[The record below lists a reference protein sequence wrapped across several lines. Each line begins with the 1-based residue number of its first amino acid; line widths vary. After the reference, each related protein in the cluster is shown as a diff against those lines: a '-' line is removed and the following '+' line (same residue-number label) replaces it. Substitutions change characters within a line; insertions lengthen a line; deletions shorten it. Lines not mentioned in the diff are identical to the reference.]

1 MEEEVPPQR
10 GKKRSIVE
18 ISGDND
24 LGAIYKFKILLP
36 NGTSLGL
43 NLHEHKLSNLLMPLQ
58 EFIGLV
64 RTEYFRTRLQ
74 PESPGTRQKIMWKS
88 KDIFLVDASEN
99 RMKHTV
105 NFRKFEPHK
114 CHILQLNDGSGQSAD
129 TFKNMWDLT
138 PDTDLLAELPEEY
151 AFETALADLIDNSL
165 QAVWSNGMSERRL
178 ISVDIVEDRISIFDS
193 GPGMDGSDENSIV
206 KW

>member
-1 MEEEVPPQR
+1 MIFYCSNHLNLLSLIFLLLIQSFDLPYMEEEVPPQR

-64 RTEYFRTRLQ
+64 RTEYFRTRRQ

-114 CHILQLNDGSGQSAD
+114 CHILQLNVS
-129 TFKNMWDLT
+129 FC
-138 PDTDLLAELPEEY
+138 
-151 AFETALADLIDNSL
+151 
-165 QAVWSNGMSERRL
+165 
-178 ISVDIVEDRISIFDS
+178 ISFHCTCCLD
-193 GPGMDGSDENSIV
+193 
-206 KW
+206 